1 MRLGNFRKPL
11 YGRQNSR
18 FGKFVIK
25 ATFAK
30 NLGGRVS
37 VVKVRNPFPGKS
49 KNRKMFWTLEL
60 ASYLEEAPWPA
71 TKDELIDYS
80 IRSGAPIEVVENL
93 QELEDEGGEV
103 YESIEDIW
111 PDYPSQE
118 DFMFNEDEY

>member
-1 MRLGNFRKPL
+1 MRLGNLRKPL

-37 VVKVRNPFPGKS
+37 VVKVRNPIPWKS